1 MKLQLSLSGRRTIA
15 DLITGVE
22 DLASVVKL
30 HDQTS
35 YKGPI
40 WAKER
45 RELSFLV
52 NIDRAVKRKHKT
64 NPERDKE
71 FLEVLNKLSDGTWT
85 QQVELV
91 KLAIGYGVVYIT
103 ASEAR
108 DLSYLNR

>member
-1 MKLQLSLSGRRTIA
+1 MKLQLSSSGKRTIA
-15 DLITGVE
+15 DLIAGVD
-22 DLASVVKL
+22 DLSSIVQR
-30 HDQTS
+30 HDQAS

-45 RELSFLV
+45 RELSFLSD
-52 NIDRAVKRKHKT
+52 IDRAIKRKHKT
-64 NPERDKE
+64 KPEREKE

-103 ASEAR
+103 AAEAR